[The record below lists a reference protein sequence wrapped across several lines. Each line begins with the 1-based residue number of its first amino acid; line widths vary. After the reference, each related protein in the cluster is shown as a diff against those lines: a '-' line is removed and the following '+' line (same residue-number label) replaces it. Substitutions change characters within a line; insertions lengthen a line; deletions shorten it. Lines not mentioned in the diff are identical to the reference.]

1 MSHRRNV
8 TLSRLFYF
16 NLTVQNINF
25 IIILYYYFFLQYIYN
40 SRFGT
45 RCLSTNSIRMMS
57 EIWKDDGI
65 CPVWTWTSW
74 MCFFSL
80 LTKCHLNYKRRSK
93 IIEENNTNITITV
106 KQQFLRSFGNWFTYE
121 TQVYLIWHVSEN
133 ILSHQQTIWETNLCM
148 I

>member
-40 SRFGT
+40 SRFDT

-57 EIWKDDGI
+57 EILKDDGI
-65 CPVWTWTSW
+65 CPV
-74 MCFFSL
+74 
-80 LTKCHLNYKRRSK
+80 
-93 IIEENNTNITITV
+93 
-106 KQQFLRSFGNWFTYE
+106 
-121 TQVYLIWHVSEN
+121 
-133 ILSHQQTIWETNLCM
+133 
-148 I
+148 